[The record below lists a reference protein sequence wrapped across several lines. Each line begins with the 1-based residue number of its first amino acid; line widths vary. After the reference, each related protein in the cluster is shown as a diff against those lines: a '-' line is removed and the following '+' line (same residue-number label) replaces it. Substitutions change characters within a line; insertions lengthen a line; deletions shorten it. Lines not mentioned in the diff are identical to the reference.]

1 MGSAKD
7 LVAPW
12 GGDKRLGDRVLT
24 WVKNTLAGR
33 TATCGPDTVK
43 HEVSAN
49 DSCPY
54 VQNVRTH
61 DALLTN
67 ILNVSIFLDLSR
79 SPSTIPSKSLARVG
93 LSTRVALSSSILTFS
108 SSLAALLRQW
118 IA

>member
-1 MGSAKD
+1 MEADMIEISNTFSRLQAVTLRTVIFMGSAKD

-49 DSCPY
+49 DSCP
-54 VQNVRTH
+54 
-61 DALLTN
+61 
-67 ILNVSIFLDLSR
+67 
-79 SPSTIPSKSLARVG
+79 
-93 LSTRVALSSSILTFS
+93 
-108 SSLAALLRQW
+108 
-118 IA
+118 